1 MDYRDATA
9 RDIDAIA
16 GLHAESWRRNYR
28 GAFSDSYLDGDVL
41 TDRHEVW
48 AARLTDRLPGQR
60 TIVAVH
66 DGKVVGFTHT
76 IFDSDP
82 DWGALLD
89 NLHVAHGLKRRGVG
103 RRLMG
108 HSAQAVV
115 ERSPSTGLYLWVLEQ
130 NRAAQ
135 AFYDALGGRC
145 VGRGLATEPGGGRP
159 PRLRYAWTDP
169 STLTAQAEGLTR
181 ES

>member
-1 MDYRDATA
+1 MDYRDAND
-9 RDIDAIA
+9 RDVDAIA
-16 GLHAESWRRNYR
+16 RLHAESWRRNYR

-48 AARLTDRLPGQR
+48 TARLTDRLPSQR

-66 DGKVVGFTHT
+66 DGIVVGFAHT
-76 IFDSDP
+76 IFDDDP

-89 NLHVAHGLKRRGVG
+89 NLHVSHGLMRRGVG

-108 HSAQAVV
+108 HSAQVV
-115 ERSPSTGLYLWVLEQ
+115 VTRVPSTGLYLWVLEQ

-145 VGRGLATEPGGGRP
+145 VERGLATEPGGGRP
-159 PRLRYAWTDP
+159 PRLRYVWTDP
-169 STLTAQAEGLTR
+169 STLAARSEALAP

>member
-1 MDYRDATA
+1 MDYRDAND
-9 RDIDAIA
+9 RDVDAIA
-16 GLHAESWRRNYR
+16 RLHAESWRRNYR

-48 AARLTDRLPGQR
+48 TARLTDRLPSQR

-66 DGKVVGFTHT
+66 DG
-76 IFDSDP
+76 
-82 DWGALLD
+82 LM
-89 NLHVAHGLKRRGVG
+89 RRGVG

-108 HSAQAVV
+108 HSAQVV
-115 ERSPSTGLYLWVLEQ
+115 VTRVPSTGLYLWVLEQ

-145 VGRGLATEPGGGRP
+145 VERGLATEPGGGRP
-159 PRLRYAWTDP
+159 PRLRYVWTDP
-169 STLTAQAEGLTR
+169 STLAARSEALAP